1 MKKFILVVVLVA
13 LAPSFAFADTIGC
26 AAGGLLGGLVGSQI
40 GGGVGQKIFT
50 GLGLVMGCSAG
61 SRIEDG
67 TYGRN
72 AEEVVYVPSQSPYPY
87 PPQYGY
93 GNVVCDKTPKQGMY
107 PPGPGLCNDPDSGG
121 ETTYEDLLRRAR
133 QRAERAGNYGQ
144 PAVYTQ
150 PAPVA
155 YAPQQQAVS
164 YSQSIWERP
173 EKRQQKTETKKAVVV
188 GPTISN
194 YREEP
199 MIHHKCKTGNYG
211 HDGSCLINL
220 VPALV
225 KEQKACE
232 ADGTKCYQYNA
243 GKWAGIYQRLG
254 NDLLEQQKVVQGG
267 EFSAN

>member
-1 MKKFILVVVLVA
+1 MKFILVVLIA
-13 LAPSFAFADTIGC
+13 LAPSLAFADTIGC
-26 AAGGLLGGLVGSQI
+26 AAGGVLGGLLGSQI

-67 TYGRN
+67 TYGKN
-72 AEEVVYVPSQSPYPY
+72 AEEVVYITQ
-87 PPQYGY
+87 PQQQAPMQYQPQGGYGY

-121 ETTYEDLLRRAR
+121 ETTYDDLVKRAQRRA
-133 QRAERAGNYGQ
+133 GYYQ
-144 PAVYTQ
+144 PP
-150 PAPVA
+150 PAY
-155 YAPQQQAVS
+155 YAPPQPVS
-164 YSQSIWERP
+164 YATPQQVSFPPNLWERP
-173 EKRQQKTETKKAVVV
+173 ESRQKAEVKKSAVV
-188 GPTISN
+188 GPTVSN
-194 YREEP
+194 YRDDP
-199 MIHHKCKTGNYG
+199 MVHPKCKTGNYG
-211 HDGSCLINL
+211 HDGVCLINL

-267 EFSAN
+267 EFSTN